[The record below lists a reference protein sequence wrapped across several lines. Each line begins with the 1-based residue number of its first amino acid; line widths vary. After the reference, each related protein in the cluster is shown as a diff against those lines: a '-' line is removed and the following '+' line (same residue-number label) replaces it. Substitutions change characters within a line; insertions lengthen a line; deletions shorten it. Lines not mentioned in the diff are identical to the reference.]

1 MGVKI
6 VTDNCCDLPQSLIA
20 RYDIKMI
27 HMLVSFGV
35 KEYQP
40 EELSTTQ
47 FYRMMVESPDLPTTS
62 QPTMEEL
69 LAIYGECL
77 ADGSEVI
84 AIHLSSGMTGTI
96 QSAEMARDMLQG
108 KERLTIIDSLKAS
121 VGQGLLV
128 LRAARLAQEGR
139 SAPEIVREILA
150 LRERMR
156 CVFTIN
162 TLEYL
167 VKGGR
172 ISRTKGFVG
181 SVLDIKPI
189 LWVNPEGYIE
199 PFDKVRGR
207 KSAIR
212 RLVKIVEEMSDNL
225 EGKTVGV
232 SHAACLDDALAFRD
246 VFVKE
251 FKAGEVILND
261 IGPVIGSHVGP
272 GTLAIFFE
280 AKEAA
285 I

>member
-20 RYDIKMI
+20 RYDIKVI

-47 FYRMMVESPDLPTTS
+47 FYQMMVESPDLPTTS

-181 SVLDIKPI
+181 NVLDIKPI

-212 RLVKIVEEMSDNL
+212 RLVKIVEEMGDNL

-272 GTLAIFFE
+272 GTLAVFFE
-280 AKEAA
+280 AKGAA